1 MLRHPR
7 VANRGRRCAALPD
20 AQCMPERGP
29 MPVLLRRFDQDA
41 AQMRVAGFGDATLV
55 AAGAAG
61 MFRRD

>member
-1 MLRHPR
+1 
-7 VANRGRRCAALPD
+7 
-20 AQCMPERGP
+20 MPERGP